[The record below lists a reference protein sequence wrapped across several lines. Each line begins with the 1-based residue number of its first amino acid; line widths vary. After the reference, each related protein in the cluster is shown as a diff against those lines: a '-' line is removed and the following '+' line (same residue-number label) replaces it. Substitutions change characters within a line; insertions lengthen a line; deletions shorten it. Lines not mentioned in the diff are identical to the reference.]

1 MNHSKERF
9 ARNRLCS
16 FSRIVEPD
24 LPDSAILQCESIIS
38 FHHVIEMVSAISR
51 QHYRLQ
57 THLFR
62 NVVTKDKDWILLST
76 ILPKAQASSHH
87 FLLIM
92 AFANSSRT
100 IGKVYSETTYLIVQV
115 QTDSEFH

>member
-24 LPDSAILQCESIIS
+24 LPDSVILQCEGIVS

-51 QHYRLQ
+51 KHYRLQ

-62 NVVTKDKDWILLST
+62 NVTKDKDWILLST

-92 AFANSSRT
+92 AFANSSRA

-115 QTDSEFH
+115 QTDSDFH

>member
-92 AFANSSRT
+92 AFAKSSRA

-115 QTDSEFH
+115 QTDSDFH